1 MKTAISDTDILSSF
15 GKVGKADLLQRLFL
29 KIYASPAVYRELM
42 TVEQLG
48 LTWVTPVKEAV
59 ELLSLAEKHTKEV
72 EQLARAHPQ
81 LGSGEVETFVL
92 AKAHHLIC
100 LTNDRQA
107 KRVCHA
113 LGLSYLDL
121 EEILRAIKLNGILT
135 REALEQL
142 IEQIEAQDHTRIKA
156 KKHILRD

>member
-1 MKTAISDTDILSSF
+1 MKTAISDTDILSTF
-15 GKVGKADLLQRLFL
+15 GKVGRADLLQRLFL
-29 KIYASPAVYRELM
+29 NIYASPAVYRELM

-72 EQLARAHPQ
+72 EQLATAHPQ

-121 EEILRAIKLNGILT
+121 EEILRALKLNGVLT

-142 IEQIEAQDHTRIKA
+142 IEQIEEQDHTRIKA

>member
-15 GKVGKADLLQRLFL
+15 GKVGRADLLQRLFL
-29 KIYASPAVYRELM
+29 KIYAAPAVYRELM
-42 TVEQLG
+42 RVEQLG

-59 ELLSLAEKHTKEV
+59 ELLPLAEKQTKEV
-72 EQLARAHPQ
+72 EQLATAHPQ

-142 IEQIEAQDHTRIKA
+142 IEQIEEQDHTRLKA

>member
-15 GKVGKADLLQRLFL
+15 GKVGRADLLQRLFL

-48 LTWVTPVKEAV
+48 LAWVTPVKEAV
-59 ELLSLAEKHTKEV
+59 ELLSLAEKQTKEV
-72 EQLARAHPQ
+72 EQLATAHPQ

-142 IEQIEAQDHTRIKA
+142 IEQIEEQDHTHIKA

>member
-15 GKVGKADLLQRLFL
+15 GKVGRADLLQRLFL

-48 LTWVTPVKEAV
+48 LTWVTPVKEAI
-59 ELLSLAEKHTKEV
+59 ELLSLAEKHIREV

-107 KRVCHA
+107 TRVCRA

-121 EEILRAIKLNGILT
+121 EEILRALKLNGVLT

-142 IEQIEAQDHTRIKA
+142 IEQIEEQDHTRIKA